1 MKTKSKEKN
10 PVVPG
15 LEESLLPFL
24 QRIVHAYAWRIFH
37 WGLPLEKAYAL
48 FHLHTHPDAA
58 GPAQVA
64 EACCIPRQT
73 MTALLDSLEKDG
85 LAVRTPHPTD
95 RRKKVVK
102 VTAKGARTAE
112 AAIHDLLE
120 IEKAAMNVI
129 EPELLPKIRSLLEA
143 YTAELE
149 GLNGS
154 RPPAGGHS
162 PVPPYRSQEPGGD
175 TATPRPAWRIK

>member
-1 MKTKSKEKN
+1 MKKTTKTKEAAQADGQA
-10 PVVPG
+10 VPG
-15 LEESLLPFL
+15 LGESLLPFL

-112 AAIHDLLE
+112 AAIRDLLE

-143 YTAELE
+143 YTDELE
-149 GLNGS
+149 ELNG
-154 RPPAGGHS
+154 RNPPTGGAALVPSYHS
-162 PVPPYRSQEPGGD
+162 QDP
-175 TATPRPAWRIK
+175 ATGKAAR